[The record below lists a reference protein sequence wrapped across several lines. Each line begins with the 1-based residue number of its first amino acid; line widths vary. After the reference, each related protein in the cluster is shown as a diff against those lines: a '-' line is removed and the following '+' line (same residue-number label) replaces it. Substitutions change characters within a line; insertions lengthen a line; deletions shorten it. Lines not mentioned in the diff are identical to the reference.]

1 MFKLLKY
8 LKKYWYFALLAPI
21 FMIAEVTMDMLVTNK
36 MGTMIDIVNSY
47 GPTSD
52 NNQFLNTIVSNG
64 IIMLALVLIGVVSG
78 ILSGVFA
85 NLASQKFANDLRKG
99 LFSKIMHLSFQQS
112 DDFSTASLVTR
123 VTNDVTAV
131 QTMIA
136 MAIRMFIRSLS
147 MFILGIVF
155 TLQISKQFMIILAVV
170 LPLEILIM
178 VFFMIK
184 AFPMFSI
191 VQSKLDKVNSVVHE
205 NLTGARVVKAFSK
218 EDYEYNRFV
227 EANDTLTSITLK
239 VNKLMAI
246 IMPLFMLIVYAGM
259 IAIYYIGANSQ
270 FDAML
275 YLENFATSI
284 DPKISV
290 GEMEKA
296 TTYIMMIMSSLLMIG
311 MTFANMARAAA
322 SGKRINEVLETPD
335 IICDGN
341 LDVTTLKETGT
352 IEFKNVDFA
361 YPNASASVLEN
372 INLKIEKGETVAIV
386 GATGSGKTTLVNLI
400 TRFYD
405 VTKGE
410 ILVDGENIK
419 NYKLVDLRNKIAI
432 VLQKAELFA
441 GTIKENIK
449 WGNPNATDEEVEWA
463 ANIAQAIEFID
474 SKEKKFDEYVEEKG
488 TSLSGGQRQRLS
500 IARAIVKK
508 PEILIFDDSTS
519 ALDLVTEAK
528 LYKAMRDNIADTTK
542 IVVAQR
548 IATAKNAD
556 KIVVLDGGTI
566 IAYDTHENLLANCEI
581 YQDIYNS
588 QLKREGDING

>member
-21 FMIAEVTMDMLVTNK
+21 FMVAEVTMDMLVTNK

-47 GPTSD
+47 GPTSN

-85 NLASQKFANDLRKG
+85 NLASQKFANDLRKD

-155 TLQISKQFMIILAVV
+155 TLQISKQFMIILAVA

-191 VQSKLDKVNSVVHE
+191 VQTKLDKVNSVVHE

>member
-47 GPTSD
+47 GPASN

-85 NLASQKFANDLRKG
+85 NLASQKFANDLRKD

-147 MFILGIVF
+147 MFILGIAF
-155 TLQISKQFMIILAVV
+155 TLQISKQFMIILAVA

-178 VFFMIK
+178 IFFMIK

-191 VQSKLDKVNSVVHE
+191 VQTKLDKVNSVVHE

-311 MTFANMARAAA
+311 MTFANMARAVA

>member
-47 GPTSD
+47 GPTSN

-155 TLQISKQFMIILAVV
+155 TLQISKQIMIILAVA

-191 VQSKLDKVNSVVHE
+191 VQTKLDKVNSVVHE

-227 EANDTLTSITLK
+227 EANDTLTNITLK

>member
-155 TLQISKQFMIILAVV
+155 TLQISKQFMIILAVA

-191 VQSKLDKVNSVVHE
+191 VQTKLDKVNSVVHE

-311 MTFANMARAAA
+311 MTFANMARAVA

-500 IARAIVKK
+500 IARALVKK

>member
-47 GPTSD
+47 GPTSN

-85 NLASQKFANDLRKG
+85 NLASQKFANDLRKD

-155 TLQISKQFMIILAVV
+155 TLQISKQFMIILAVA

-191 VQSKLDKVNSVVHE
+191 VQTKLDKVNSVVHE

-227 EANDTLTSITLK
+227 EANDTLTNITLK

-296 TTYIMMIMSSLLMIG
+296 TTYIMMIMNSLLMIG

-341 LDVTTLKETGT
+341 LDVKTLKETGT

-528 LYKAMRDNIADTTK
+528 LYKAMRDNIANTTK

>member
-47 GPTSD
+47 GPTSN

-155 TLQISKQFMIILAVV
+155 TLQISKQFMIILAVA

-191 VQSKLDKVNSVVHE
+191 VQTKLDKVNSVVHE

-432 VLQKAELFA
+432 VLQKSELFA

-566 IAYDTHENLLANCEI
+566 IAYDIHENLLANCEI

>member
-47 GPTSD
+47 GPTS
-52 NNQFLNTIVSNG
+52 NNNHFLNTIVSNG

-85 NLASQKFANDLRKG
+85 NLASQKFANDLRKD

-155 TLQISKQFMIILAVV
+155 TLQISKQFMIILAVA

-191 VQSKLDKVNSVVHE
+191 VQTKLDKVNSVVHE

-246 IMPLFMLIVYAGM
+246 IMPLFMLIVYVGM

-474 SKEKKFDEYVEEKG
+474 SKEKRFDEYVEEKG

>member
-47 GPTSD
+47 GPTSN

-85 NLASQKFANDLRKG
+85 NLASQKFANDLRKD

-155 TLQISKQFMIILAVV
+155 TLQISKQFMIILAVA

-191 VQSKLDKVNSVVHE
+191 VQTKLDKVNSVVHE

-227 EANDTLTSITLK
+227 EANDTLTNITLK

-528 LYKAMRDNIADTTK
+528 LYKAMHDNIADTTK

>member
-47 GPTSD
+47 GPTSN

-85 NLASQKFANDLRKG
+85 NLASQKFANDLRKD

-155 TLQISKQFMIILAVV
+155 TLQISKQFMIILAVA

-178 VFFMIK
+178 IFFMIK

-191 VQSKLDKVNSVVHE
+191 VQTKLDKVNSVVHE

-311 MTFANMARAAA
+311 MTFANMARAVA

-405 VTKGE
+405 VTNGE

-474 SKEKKFDEYVEEKG
+474 SKEKRFDEYVEEKG

>member
-47 GPTSD
+47 GPTSN

-85 NLASQKFANDLRKG
+85 NLASQKFANDLRKD

-155 TLQISKQFMIILAVV
+155 TLQISKQFMIILAVA

-191 VQSKLDKVNSVVHE
+191 VQTKLDKVNSVVHE

-341 LDVTTLKETGT
+341 SDVTTLKETGT

>member
-47 GPTSD
+47 GPTSN

-85 NLASQKFANDLRKG
+85 NLASQKFANDLRKD

-155 TLQISKQFMIILAVV
+155 TLQISKQFMIILAVA

-191 VQSKLDKVNSVVHE
+191 VQTKLDKVNSVVHE

-227 EANDTLTSITLK
+227 EANDTLTNITLK

-566 IAYDTHENLLANCEI
+566 IAYDIHENLLANCEI

>member
-47 GPTSD
+47 GPTSN

-85 NLASQKFANDLRKG
+85 NLASQKFANDLRKD

-155 TLQISKQFMIILAVV
+155 TLQISKQFMIILAVA

-178 VFFMIK
+178 IFFMIK

-191 VQSKLDKVNSVVHE
+191 VQTELDKVNSVVHE

-296 TTYIMMIMSSLLMIG
+296 TTYIMMIMNSLLMIG
-311 MTFANMARAAA
+311 MTFANMARAVA

>member
-47 GPTSD
+47 GPTSN

-155 TLQISKQFMIILAVV
+155 TLQISKQFMIILAVA

-191 VQSKLDKVNSVVHE
+191 VQTKLDKVNSVVHE

-227 EANDTLTSITLK
+227 EANDTLTNITLK

-322 SGKRINEVLETPD
+322 SGIRINEVLETPD

-341 LDVTTLKETGT
+341 LDVKTLKETGT

>member
-155 TLQISKQFMIILAVV
+155 TLQISKQFMIILAVA

-191 VQSKLDKVNSVVHE
+191 VQTKLDKVNSVVHE

-341 LDVTTLKETGT
+341 LDVKTLKETST

>member
-47 GPTSD
+47 GPTSN

-155 TLQISKQFMIILAVV
+155 TLQISKQFMIILAVA

-191 VQSKLDKVNSVVHE
+191 VQTKLDKVNSVVHE

-275 YLENFATSI
+275 YLESFATSI

-311 MTFANMARAAA
+311 MTFANMARAVA

>member
-21 FMIAEVTMDMLVTNK
+21 FMFAEVTMDMLVTNK

-47 GPTSD
+47 GPTSN

-155 TLQISKQFMIILAVV
+155 TLQISKQFMIILAVA

-191 VQSKLDKVNSVVHE
+191 VQTKLDKVNSVVHE

>member
-85 NLASQKFANDLRKG
+85 NLASQKFANDLRKD

-155 TLQISKQFMIILAVV
+155 TLQISKQFMIVLAVA

-191 VQSKLDKVNSVVHE
+191 VQTKLDKVNSVVHE

-528 LYKAMRDNIADTTK
+528 LYKAMRDNIANTTK

>member
-85 NLASQKFANDLRKG
+85 NLASQKIANDLRKG

-155 TLQISKQFMIILAVV
+155 TLQISKQFMIVLAVA

-191 VQSKLDKVNSVVHE
+191 VQTKLDKVNSVVHE

-341 LDVTTLKETGT
+341 LDVKTLKETGT

>member
-85 NLASQKFANDLRKG
+85 NLASQKFANDLRKD

-155 TLQISKQFMIILAVV
+155 TLQISKQFMIILAVA

-191 VQSKLDKVNSVVHE
+191 VQTKLDKVNSVVHE

-322 SGKRINEVLETPD
+322 SGKRINEVIETPD

-352 IEFKNVDFA
+352 IEFENVDFA

>member
-47 GPTSD
+47 GPTSN

-85 NLASQKFANDLRKG
+85 NLASQKFANDLRKD

-155 TLQISKQFMIILAVV
+155 TLQISKQFMIILAVA

-178 VFFMIK
+178 IFFMIK

-191 VQSKLDKVNSVVHE
+191 VQTKLDKVNSVVHE

-341 LDVTTLKETGT
+341 LDVKALKETGT

-405 VTKGE
+405 VTNGE

>member
-85 NLASQKFANDLRKG
+85 NLASQKFANDLRKD

-147 MFILGIVF
+147 MFILGILF
-155 TLQISKQFMIILAVV
+155 TLQISKQFMIILAVA

-191 VQSKLDKVNSVVHE
+191 VQTKLDKVNSVVHE

>member
-47 GPTSD
+47 GPTSN

-85 NLASQKFANDLRKG
+85 NLASQKFANDLRKD

-136 MAIRMFIRSLS
+136 MAVRMFIRSLS

-155 TLQISKQFMIILAVV
+155 TLQISKQFMIILAVA

-191 VQSKLDKVNSVVHE
+191 VQTKLDKVNSVVHE

-227 EANDTLTSITLK
+227 EANDTLTNITLK

>member
-47 GPTSD
+47 GPTSN

-155 TLQISKQFMIILAVV
+155 TLQISKQFMIILAVA

-191 VQSKLDKVNSVVHE
+191 VQTKLDKVNSVVHE

-218 EDYEYNRFV
+218 EDYEYNRFI
-227 EANDTLTSITLK
+227 EANDTLTNITLK

>member
-47 GPTSD
+47 GPTSN

-85 NLASQKFANDLRKG
+85 NLASQKFANDLRKD

-155 TLQISKQFMIILAVV
+155 TLQISKQFMIILAVA

-191 VQSKLDKVNSVVHE
+191 VQTKLDKVNSVVHE

-341 LDVTTLKETGT
+341 LDVKTLKETGT

-556 KIVVLDGGTI
+556 KIVVLDCGTI

>member
-155 TLQISKQFMIILAVV
+155 TLQISKQFMIVLAVA

-191 VQSKLDKVNSVVHE
+191 VQTKLDKVNSVVHE

>member
-47 GPTSD
+47 GPTSN

-155 TLQISKQFMIILAVV
+155 TLQISKQFMIILAVA

-191 VQSKLDKVNSVVHE
+191 VQTKLDKVNSVVHE

-275 YLENFATSI
+275 YLESFATSI

-341 LDVTTLKETGT
+341 LDVKTLKETGT

>member
-36 MGTMIDIVNSY
+36 MGIMIDIVNSY
-47 GPTSD
+47 GPTSN

-85 NLASQKFANDLRKG
+85 NLASQKFANDLRKD

-155 TLQISKQFMIILAVV
+155 TLQISKQFMIILAVA

-178 VFFMIK
+178 IFFMIK

-191 VQSKLDKVNSVVHE
+191 VQTKLDKVNSVVHE

-311 MTFANMARAAA
+311 MTFANMARAVA
-322 SGKRINEVLETPD
+322 SGKRINEVLETLD

-405 VTKGE
+405 VTNGE

-474 SKEKKFDEYVEEKG
+474 SKEKRFDEYVEEKG

>member
-47 GPTSD
+47 GPTSN

-85 NLASQKFANDLRKG
+85 NLASQKFANDLRKD

-131 QTMIA
+131 QTMFA

-155 TLQISKQFMIILAVV
+155 TLQISKQFMIILAVA

-178 VFFMIK
+178 IFFMIK

-191 VQSKLDKVNSVVHE
+191 VQTKLDKVNSVVHE

-341 LDVTTLKETGT
+341 LDVKTLKETGT

>member
-47 GPTSD
+47 GPTSN

-85 NLASQKFANDLRKG
+85 NLASQKFANDLRKD

-155 TLQISKQFMIILAVV
+155 TLQISKQFMIILAAA

-191 VQSKLDKVNSVVHE
+191 VQTKLDKVNSVVHE

>member
-21 FMIAEVTMDMLVTNK
+21 FMIVEVTMDMLVTNK

-85 NLASQKFANDLRKG
+85 NLASQKFANDLRKD

-155 TLQISKQFMIILAVV
+155 TLQISKQFMIILAVA

-191 VQSKLDKVNSVVHE
+191 VQTKLDKVNSVVHE

-239 VNKLMAI
+239 VNKLMAV

-335 IICDGN
+335 IICYGN
-341 LDVTTLKETGT
+341 LDVKTLKETGT

>member
-47 GPTSD
+47 GPTSN

-85 NLASQKFANDLRKG
+85 NLASQKFANDLRKD

-147 MFILGIVF
+147 LFILGIVF
-155 TLQISKQFMIILAVV
+155 TLQISKQFMIILAVA

-191 VQSKLDKVNSVVHE
+191 VQTKLDKVNSVVHE

-227 EANDTLTSITLK
+227 EANDTLTNITLK

-341 LDVTTLKETGT
+341 LDVKTLKETGT

>member
-155 TLQISKQFMIILAVV
+155 TLQISKQFMIILAVA

-191 VQSKLDKVNSVVHE
+191 VQTKLDKVNSVVHE
-205 NLTGARVVKAFSK
+205 NLTGVRVVKAFSK

>member
-155 TLQISKQFMIILAVV
+155 TLQISKQFMIILAVA

-178 VFFMIK
+178 IFFMIK

-191 VQSKLDKVNSVVHE
+191 VQTKLDKVNSVVHE

-227 EANDTLTSITLK
+227 EANDTLTNITLK
-239 VNKLMAI
+239 VNKLMAT

>member
-155 TLQISKQFMIILAVV
+155 TLQISKQFMIILAVA

-191 VQSKLDKVNSVVHE
+191 VQTKLDKVNSVVHE

-259 IAIYYIGANSQ
+259 IVIYYIGANSQ

>member
-21 FMIAEVTMDMLVTNK
+21 SMIAEVTMDMLVTNK

-47 GPTSD
+47 GPTSN

-85 NLASQKFANDLRKG
+85 NLASQKIANDLRKD

-155 TLQISKQFMIILAVV
+155 TLQISKQFMIILAVA

-191 VQSKLDKVNSVVHE
+191 VQTKLDKVNSVVHE

-227 EANDTLTSITLK
+227 EANDTLTNITLK

>member
-85 NLASQKFANDLRKG
+85 NLASQKFANDLRKD

-155 TLQISKQFMIILAVV
+155 TLQISKQFMIVLAVA

-191 VQSKLDKVNSVVHE
+191 VQTKLDKVNSVVHE

-341 LDVTTLKETGT
+341 LDVKTLKETGT

-528 LYKAMRDNIADTTK
+528 LYKVMRDNIADTTK